1 MEVINE
7 NLALDVRV
15 RRPARRCRWSC
26 LRSRRIPTTAT
37 IQSPALAQQPAAGQQ
52 RKGEY
57 GTWPHHWTKADE
69 SAATD
74 ALNDLEVHDYA
85 RFSNFHKKGDDFEAT
100 VMKGSKAM
108 QVLIDPAKGTVT
120 LES

>member
-1 MEVINE
+1 MKTLLLTSVCAVLLGGAVGPAIAADEF
-7 NLALDVRV
+7 
-15 RRPARRCRWSC
+15 RPV
-26 LRSRRIPTTAT
+26 AT
-37 IQSPALAQQPAAGQQ
+37 IQSPALAQQSAAGQQ

-57 GTWPHHWTKADE
+57 GTWPHLWTKADE

-74 ALNDLEVHDYA
+74 ALNDLETHGYA
-85 RFSNFHKKGDDFEAT
+85 RFSDFHKKGDGFEAT
-100 VMKGSKAM
+100 VMTGSKAM